1 MNKLKQ
7 LYYVSVDDVT
17 DYVEEA
23 VRRKETY
30 EKQKKE
36 YILICKNERK
46 SRYSFVQRNGFYLSI
61 LSILLI
67 GISLLCIFNGF
78 DNISDIYISTEKVE
92 LSKQLENETK
102 VGASVTKNEEKQ
114 QVDSVENET
123 KENDKVSS
131 TTEYNV
137 GMVVYFSGNCHYES
151 SYSNAS
157 SIECTSGKAII
168 TKINKNEAH
177 PYHLQSKEE
186 ACNVYGWVD
195 EKDIKLIE
203 TSKND

>member
-1 MNKLKQ
+1 MWLGGNGVNKLKQ

-123 KENDKVSS
+123 KEND
-131 TTEYNV
+131 
-137 GMVVYFSGNCHYES
+137 
-151 SYSNAS
+151 
-157 SIECTSGKAII
+157 
-168 TKINKNEAH
+168 
-177 PYHLQSKEE
+177 
-186 ACNVYGWVD
+186 
-195 EKDIKLIE
+195 
-203 TSKND
+203 